1 MSQLPPAIW
10 NRNILFL
17 EQTDCQNP
25 VVPLF
30 RSEEQEKENFKIWL
44 SHNNIP
50 FKENN
55 GFLFFR
61 YNEKLCLYFEPYFKN
76 NLCRLSSFL
85 LSNNIKYINHTFA
98 YLEVK
103 NFEKPYIYT
112 AEKIYEMVKSLSQ
125 RYWDTFYENLSL
137 DDIFYLPDIN
147 EYFIL
152 TKKNSI
158 WYGYN
163 LNKIT
168 IHWINLFRGKSI
180 YTFNG
185 NEINNYNELEILLG
199 GNYGKNTSW

>member
-125 RYWDTFYENLSL
+125 RYWDTFYKNLSL

>member
-1 MSQLPPAIW
+1 MSQPPAIW

-25 VVPLF
+25 VAPLF

>member
-1 MSQLPPAIW
+1 MSQPPPAIW

-25 VVPLF
+25 VAPLF

-61 YNEKLCLYFEPYFKN
+61 YNEKLCLYFELYFKN

-125 RYWDTFYENLSL
+125 IHLSIFYENLSL